1 MKIGMFLKSLF
12 EGETIKVGNDDVTLQ
27 FHFGDQKELNA
38 WIANKLLTKKQKYPL
53 LWYVVAPPTPT
64 DNESLNVST
73 KLIIFQG
80 TKSELFN
87 TDRYFKTYEKY
98 IEPVYELVQ
107 KKLYASRLIRFENNY
122 GLPYFDEP
130 NYGVEASSSDFS
142 NLTDKKQKSVT
153 IDIVDAKVI
162 TLDMFVKLKCNNG

>member
-1 MKIGMFLKSLF
+1 MKIGMKLKELF
-12 EGETIKVGNDDVTLQ
+12 TGLQVDGVDVQ
-27 FHFGDQKELNA
+27 YHFGDQKELNM
-38 WIANKLLTKKQKYPL
+38 WIASKMKSNKQKYPL
-53 LWYVVAPPTPT
+53 IWYVVSPPEPQ
-64 DNESLNVST
+64 DNGSLRVKTS
-73 KLIIFQG
+73 LILFQG

-87 TDRYFKTYEKY
+87 TERYTKTYLTY
-98 IEPVYELVQ
+98 IEPLYELVQ
-107 KKLYASRLIRFENNY
+107 KTLYESRLIRFENYY

-142 NLTDKKQKSVT
+142 NLTDKKQKSIT